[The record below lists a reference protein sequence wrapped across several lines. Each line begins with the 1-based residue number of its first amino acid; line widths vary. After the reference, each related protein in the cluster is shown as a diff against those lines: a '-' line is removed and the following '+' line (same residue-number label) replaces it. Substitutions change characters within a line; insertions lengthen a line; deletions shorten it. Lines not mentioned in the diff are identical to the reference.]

1 MTTAV
6 VVAVASVTVTKVVGM
21 ASATKAEAVATAT
34 KVVAAVAS
42 ATETKAVGMDE
53 MTAAVGVLAAMRG
66 VGISKN
72 EVMTAVDSAKAVAE
86 TVMEE
91 TLQCNVADETM
102 AVPVAA
108 FEMKDEVVAVA
119 SAIVTMAA
127 AMAMKAAEMDAMTA
141 ALEALAVMRGVEDF
155 KTEVVPA
162 AASRAVW
169 RLVETSADRQL
180 QVRRKT
186 DDGHQL
192 AETISSRQRIR
203 IPTSA
208 RPSGQSL
215 QPWLPQ
221 LQQHLLRRE

>member
-1 MTTAV
+1 
-6 VVAVASVTVTKVVGM
+6 M
-21 ASATKAEAVATAT
+21 ASATVTKAALAVAFAT
-34 KVVAAVAS
+34 KAAGMAAS